1 VAPNF
6 EKEICIVPVPY
17 NVDGVDSMYFG
28 ELNNTLA
35 NNAGSA
41 ILDDGI
47 TWWQ

>member
-6 EKEICIVPVPY
+6 EKEICIVPVPN

-35 NNAGSA
+35 NNAGSS
-41 ILDDGI
+41 ILDNGI
-47 TWWQ
+47 TW